1 MKSLFVKLLNS
12 SFVRYGIVGAFG
24 LFVDMGFFYLFY
36 EVLGINYIVSNISSS
51 SLAVIHNF
59 LWNSFFTFKVKD
71 MLWMRFVSFY
81 LVALVGMA
89 LSSGMLA
96 VMIDMIH
103 MNAMVAKLI
112 SVLVVAIIQ
121 YFVNKK
127 LTFRKKKLVTI
138 NDESELN

>member
-1 MKSLFVKLLNS
+1 
-12 SFVRYGIVGAFG
+12 
-24 LFVDMGFFYLFY
+24 MGFFYLFY